1 MNDPA
6 GSAGPAATAGPAT
19 ARRRPRAT
27 AGDRVK
33 RLLSIVPWIA
43 SHDGPTI
50 DAICQRFS
58 LSRSQLLEDLDVV
71 FMVGLYPF
79 TPDELIDVIIEDD
92 RVFIRLAEFFAQPL
106 RLTPDQALALV
117 AAGASLTG
125 VGAGS
130 GHEPGDTPLARGL
143 AKVAA
148 VLGID
153 QEGALAV
160 RLGEA
165 RPELLALL
173 QRAVAEHRRVTLQY
187 YSYGRDQ
194 RSSRLVDPHRVYAD
208 TGQWYLDATCH
219 QAGGERRFRIDRVE
233 RAELTDVYFERPA
246 VVVPVDPAGSSGAGV
261 YQPAADDPRVVLE
274 LEPSAAWLVQHYPC
288 EAVENLAEGRIR
300 VTMAISAEAWL
311 ERVLVRLGPEATVV
325 RADPPLDVE
334 IARRAAR
341 RILQRY
347 LPLEPAGSG

>member
-1 MNDPA
+1 MNDP
-6 GSAGPAATAGPAT
+6 GSTDP
-19 ARRRPRAT
+19 ARRRTRTT

-79 TPDELIDVIIEDD
+79 TPDELIDVVIEED
-92 RVFIRLAEFFAQPL
+92 RVFIRLADFFAQPL
-106 RLTPDQALALV
+106 RLTPDQALGLV

-125 VGAGS
+125 AAS
-130 GHEPGDTPLARGL
+130 GDGGGEAADTPLARGL

-165 RPELLALL
+165 RPELLAML
-173 QRAVAEHRRVTLQY
+173 QQAVVEHRRVTLGY

-194 RSSRLVDPHRVYAD
+194 RSDRLVDPRRVYAD

-219 QAGGERRFRIDRVE
+219 QAGGERRFRIDRIE
-233 RAELTDVYFERPA
+233 RAELTDEQFE
-246 VVVPVDPAGSSGAGV
+246 PVAASGLPGPSPAGGIGLGVVGVSVAGVSGV

-274 LEPSAAWLVQHYPC
+274 LDPSAAWLVQHYPC
-288 EAVENLAEGRIR
+288 EQVETLPDGRIR
-300 VTMAISAEAWL
+300 VTMAISAVAWL
-311 ERVLVRLGPEATVV
+311 ERVLVRLGPEVTVV
-325 RADPPLDVE
+325 RADPPLDINV
-334 IARRAAR
+334 ARRAAR
-341 RILQRY
+341 RILERY
-347 LPLEPAGSG
+347 RPA

>member
-1 MNDPA
+1 MTE
-6 GSAGPAATAGPAT
+6 PAAPL
-19 ARRRPRAT
+19 RRRSRVS

-58 LSRSQLLEDLDVV
+58 LSRAQLLEDLDVV

-125 VGAGS
+125 VGDGT
-130 GHEPGDTPLARGL
+130 GQQPGDTPLARGL

-173 QRAVAEHRRVTLQY
+173 QQAVVERRRVNLEY

-219 QAGGERRFRIDRVE
+219 QAGGERRFRVDRIE
-233 RAELTDVYFERPA
+233 RAEVTDQHFDP
-246 VVVPVDPAGSSGAGV
+246 PNPAGQAAPGAPTAGV

-288 EAVENLAEGRIR
+288 EAVEMLAEGRIR
-300 VTMAISAEAWL
+300 VTMAISAVAWL
-311 ERVLVRLGPEATVV
+311 ERVLVRLGPEVTVV
-325 RADPPLDVE
+325 HADAPLDVQVG
-334 IARRAAR
+334 RRAAQ
-341 RILQRY
+341 RILDRY
-347 LPLEPAGSG
+347 RAS